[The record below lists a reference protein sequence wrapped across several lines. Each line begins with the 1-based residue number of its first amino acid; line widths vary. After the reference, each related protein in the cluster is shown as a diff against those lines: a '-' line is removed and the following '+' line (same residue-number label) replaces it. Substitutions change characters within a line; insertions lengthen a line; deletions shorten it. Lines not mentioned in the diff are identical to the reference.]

1 MAVMVPRE
9 LRGSPVGRR
18 GDCESGR
25 PRAPGRSSDGAG
37 RPAGWSGRRHCLR
50 ECCPGNGVPVAGRAL
65 SRTYVTCDHHVSV
78 GLIAAVGADFQP
90 VESGHS
96 AGAPDPPFTDFYEP
110 LFDEVL
116 FVSQARIAFNTSRH
130 AEPPVSMDVVLPVTA
145 ARCARRLA
153 GIAAEPR
160 GRATPRQ
167 LFRTGALPKDDHGSV
182 DCHALAE
189 AFPTVPA
196 RTTARG
202 TAPREAVATTAVQT
216 RTAPGPP
223 RGLRPPPRMP
233 RSVSRTVT
241 SPPEHR
247 GGQPEQCDAVL
258 RRRRFISAMRP
269 SPNSAPTSPGPV
281 GLRAR
286 AISDRPT
293 PRRLAQWLSAAQ
305 ARPRPKPQPFPPA
318 SRKD

>member
-223 RGLRPPPRMP
+223 RGLRPPASDAALGLPDGDVAAGAPGRAAGAVRRRAAAPAVHLRDAPVDELRADFPRTRRTARQGHL
-233 RSVSRTVT
+233 RSSDTPPARPVALRGAGPP
-241 SPPEHR
+241 PPE
-247 GGQPEQCDAVL
+247 AAT
-258 RRRRFISAMRP
+258 I
-269 SPNSAPTSPGPV
+269 PTS
-281 GLRAR
+281 L
-286 AISDRPT
+286 T
-293 PRRLAQWLSAAQ
+293 
-305 ARPRPKPQPFPPA
+305 
-318 SRKD
+318 